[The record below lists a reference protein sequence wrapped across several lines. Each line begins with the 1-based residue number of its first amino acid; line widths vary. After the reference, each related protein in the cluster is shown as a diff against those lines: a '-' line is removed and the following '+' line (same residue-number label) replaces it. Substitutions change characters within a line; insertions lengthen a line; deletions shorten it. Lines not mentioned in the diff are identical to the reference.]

1 MNDLSLCNKSEHA
14 TSFNPS
20 KLLSKTQVRCQSLDS
35 NSLREKTE
43 SQRLRTASPDQLSPT
58 APNAIS
64 HFSQPK
70 FAGKTNLI
78 KVPNDA

>member
-1 MNDLSLCNKSEHA
+1 MNDLSLCNKSEHV
-14 TSFNPS
+14 TSVNPS

-43 SQRLRTASPDQLSPT
+43 SQTLRTTSPDHLSPT

-64 HFSQPK
+64 HFSPPK
-70 FAGKTNLI
+70 FARKKNLI